1 MSTAPLD
8 RDAVGPVLE
17 SGEAAGAVIAAIR
30 EAHPQAQVID
40 RGAYLRVL
48 VPGRCTVTRASIE
61 RHARGPFRLPS
72 DLEKIMPSF
81 KGRLT
86 LSEDEARWELGGDVR
101 DERRKE
107 ERE

>member
-1 MSTAPLD
+1 MSALAVD
-8 RDAVGPVLE
+8 RDSVGPVLE

-30 EAHPQAQVID
+30 EAHPGARVID

-61 RHARGPFRLPS
+61 KHTRGPFRLPS

-86 LSEDEARWELGGDVR
+86 LSEDEARWELAGHAHDAHDGTGGT
-101 DERRKE
+101 
-107 ERE
+107 